1 VHKHGKKFALDVK
14 VSRNDVMKNSV
25 ENGQDYHLL
34 APLVDELVVWDY
46 FAIEGESPERSARV
60 AAYLDDEFGA
70 NKFYLSIGLWD
81 RFGYISGNELA
92 RAMRSSQE
100 GGATQ
105 LWITPAK
112 EMTSSHWKALDEA
125 VRAVNPGVDK

>member
-1 VHKHGKKFALDVK
+1 
-14 VSRNDVMKNSV
+14 M
-25 ENGQDYHLL
+25 
-34 APLVDELVVWDY
+34 
-46 FAIEGESPERSARV
+46 

-70 NKFYLSIGLWD
+70 KKFYLSIGLWD

-112 EMTSSHWKALDEA
+112 EMTSSHWKALADA
-125 VRAVNPGVDK
+125 VRAVNPDADK